1 MAFQLL
7 KNNKSGTMIFI
18 QKIRSKLQ
26 PVVLSLF
33 FTVIGLN
40 AFSQN
45 NNYEIYALKFAS
57 LKFKFPV
64 TLFAV
69 GSTSKDSVQPC
80 YMVYLLKGKNGK
92 NILVDAGFTETPP
105 IYNMASF
112 NYVRPDEMLKKINV
126 DPASITDIILTHP
139 HWDHIGGIDLFPNA
153 MVWMQEQDFNYFVGD
168 AWQNNIDSSG
178 FSTKDVLK
186 INQKKLNQKLQ
197 LVKGDSVEIMPGI
210 RVFTGS
216 KHTYESQYVL
226 VGTGNDKVIIASDN
240 SWLYYNLVNLLPI
253 PLTFDT
259 NAYLQNLKR
268 MRAIV
273 KNVDLILPGHD
284 PLVFSKFPKVMEDVV
299 KIK

>member
-1 MAFQLL
+1 M
-7 KNNKSGTMIFI
+7 NFI
-18 QKIRSKLQ
+18 KKVPSKIK
-26 PVVLSLF
+26 PVVLILF
-33 FTVIGLN
+33 FTVIGFN

-57 LKFKFPV
+57 LKFKFPI

-105 IYNMASF
+105 IYNMAAF

-153 MVWMQEQDFNYFVGD
+153 MVWMQEQDFNYFVGT
-168 AWQNNIDSSG
+168 AWQKAIDSSG

-197 LVKGDSVEIMPGI
+197 LVKGDSVEIMLGI

-226 VGTGNDKVIIASDN
+226 VDTGNDKVIIASDN

-268 MRAIV
+268 MRAMV

-284 PLVFSKFPKVMEDVV
+284 PLVFSKFLKVIDNVV